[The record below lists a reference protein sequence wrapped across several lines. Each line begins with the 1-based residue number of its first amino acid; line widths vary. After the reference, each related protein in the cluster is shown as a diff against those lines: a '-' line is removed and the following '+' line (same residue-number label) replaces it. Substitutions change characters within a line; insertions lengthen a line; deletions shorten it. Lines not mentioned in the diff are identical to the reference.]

1 MHVSIAVQPH
11 SVRDNIFKT
20 SGRSSLLSETIK
32 KFTLYIELNMCNL
45 SEFDHHPVVIKR
57 LSVNNNKRHNL
68 VHSLASQQQC
78 GTKVFSGKQDSL

>member
-1 MHVSIAVQPH
+1 
-11 SVRDNIFKT
+11 
-20 SGRSSLLSETIK
+20 
-32 KFTLYIELNMCNL
+32 MCNL
-45 SEFDHHPVVIKR
+45 SDFDHHPVVIKR